1 MFRAFTPPH
10 LALACCTLYTA
21 NVNAEHPPME
31 LENLVVT
38 ASGFSQHIKDA
49 PASISV
55 VNREQLQS
63 KSYRDVTDALRDV
76 PGVVVTGG
84 GSSSDISIR
93 GMASKYTLIM
103 VDGKRQ
109 DSRATRP
116 NSDNSGIEQG
126 WLPPLA
132 AIERIEVVRGPMSSL
147 YGSDAMGGVINIITR
162 KDAGKW
168 FGNVRS
174 EVTAQD
180 RSASGGYNNTDVF
193 LSGPLVDERVSVQ
206 LYGQRSR
213 REEDRF
219 LNGYNQTATDSGTG
233 KLTFTPDTA
242 NDFIVEAGQTNQQRD
257 SHVGRSARRSDSHND
272 YERSHFSA
280 THQGRWS
287 ELTSTSYVQRERI
300 DNPGR
305 RMLLNNTVFNSQV
318 THLADRHVTTLG
330 GQYLYEDLSD
340 KGNQL
345 ADNASFDRLTRWS
358 WALFMEDEWRLTDDF
373 ALTAGLRMD
382 RDQNYGTH
390 WSPRLY
396 GVYHVDSQW
405 TLKGGVSTGYKSP
418 DIRSSVEG
426 WGQITGGGGD
436 PAIIVGNSQLK
447 PETSVSHELGI
458 LWEGE
463 QGISTG
469 LTLFSTDFKNKITE
483 QRRCTDDTGSA
494 SGQCMI
500 GSTAYKFISDRVNVD
515 EAQLR
520 GVEATLDWRLSDD
533 VTLVSN
539 YTFTHSEQKSG
550 SLKGKPLNEMPKH
563 MANATLD
570 WKNSDRLASWTRV
583 NYRGST
589 SDYLGRT
596 TLSKGTPGYTFVDVG
611 ATYSLTKDLTLLAG
625 VYNLFNKEVEYE
637 EYRRTLDGRRYTVGL
652 DWAI

>member
-1 MFRAFTPPH
+1 MFRVFTPPH

-21 NVNAEHPPME
+21 NVNAERPPME

-55 VNREQLQS
+55 INREQLQS

-93 GMASKYTLIM
+93 GMAAKYTLIL

-162 KDAGKW
+162 KDSGKW

-174 EVTAQD
+174 EVTGQD
-180 RSASGGYNNTDVF
+180 RSASGGYHNTDVF
-193 LSGPLVDERVSVQ
+193 LSGPLVEERLSVQ
-206 LYGQRSR
+206 LYGQRNR
-213 REEDRF
+213 RDEDRF
-219 LNGYNQTATDSGTG
+219 VNGYGQTATDSGTG
-233 KLTFTPDTA
+233 KLTFSPDAA
-242 NDFIVEAGQTNQQRD
+242 NDITLEAGQTAQQRD

-272 YERSHFSA
+272 YER
-280 THQGRWS
+280 THLSLTHEGRWS
-287 ELTSTSYVQRERI
+287 ELASTSYVQRERI

-318 THLADRHVTTLG
+318 THFADRHTTTLG
-330 GQYLYEDLSD
+330 GQYLYEDLGD

-345 ADNASFDRLTRWS
+345 ADSQLFDRLSRWS
-358 WALFMEDEWRLTDDF
+358 WALFMEDEWRLTDAF
-373 ALTAGLRMD
+373 ALTAGLRLD
-382 RDQNYGTH
+382 RDQNYGAH

-396 GVYHVDSQW
+396 GVYHLDSQW
-405 TLKGGVSTGYKSP
+405 MLKGGVSTGYKSP

-436 PAIIVGNSQLK
+436 PAIIVGNSNLK

-469 LTLFSTDFKNKITE
+469 FTLFSTDFKDKITE
-483 QRRCTDDTGSA
+483 QRRCTDDTGTA

-500 GSTAYKFISDRVNVD
+500 GPEAFKFISDRVNVD

-520 GVEATLDWRLSDD
+520 GVEATLDWRLSDEL
-533 VTLVSN
+533 TLVSN
-539 YTFTHSEQKSG
+539 YTFTHSEQNSG
-550 SLKGKPLNEMPKH
+550 LLKGKPLNEMPKH

-570 WKNSDRLASWTRV
+570 WKNSDRLASWARV

-596 TLSKGTPGYTFVDVG
+596 TLSKGTPSYTFVDVG
-611 ATYSLTKDLTLLAG
+611 ATYALTKDLTLLAG

-637 EYRRTLDGRRYTVGL
+637 AYRRTLDGRRYTVGL

>member
-10 LALACCTLYTA
+10 VALACCALYTA
-21 NVNAEHPPME
+21 NVHAEQPPVE

-55 VNREQLQS
+55 INREQLQS

-93 GMASKYTLIM
+93 GMAAKYTLLL

-109 DSRATRP
+109 DSRGTRP
-116 NSDNSGIEQG
+116 NSDNAGIEQG

-162 KDAGKW
+162 KGNGQW
-168 FGNVRS
+168 FANVRS
-174 EVTAQD
+174 ELTAQD
-180 RSASGGYNNTDVF
+180 RSASGGYGSTDVF
-193 LSGPLVDERVSVQ
+193 VSGPLVDERLSVQ

-213 REEDRF
+213 RDEDRF
-219 LNGYNQTATDSGTG
+219 VNGFSQQATDSGTA
-233 KLTFTPDTA
+233 KLTFAPDTH
-242 NDFIVEAGQTNQQRD
+242 NDITFEAGQSDQQRS
-257 SHVGRSARRSDSHND
+257 SHIGRSARRSDSHND
-272 YERSHFSA
+272 YERRHFSL
-280 THQGRWS
+280 THEGRWS
-287 ELTSTSYVQRERI
+287 ELSSTSYVQRERI
-300 DNPGR
+300 DNPNR

-318 THLADRHVTTLG
+318 THFADRHVTTLG
-330 GQYLYEDLSD
+330 GQYLYEDLGD

-345 ADNASFDRLTRWS
+345 ADSHYFDRLTRWS
-358 WALFMEDEWRLTDDF
+358 WALFMEDEWRLTDAF

-382 RDQNYGTH
+382 RDQNYGAH

-396 GVYHVDSQW
+396 GVYHVNPQW

-418 DIRSSVEG
+418 DIRSTVDG

-436 PAIIVGNSQLK
+436 PAIIVGNSALK
-447 PETSVSHELGI
+447 PETSVSHELGV
-458 LWEGE
+458 LWDGEEGV
-463 QGISTG
+463 STG

-483 QRRCTDDTGSA
+483 QRRCTDDSGNA
-494 SGQCMI
+494 AGQCMI
-500 GSTAYKFISDRVNVD
+500 GATAYKFISDRVNVD
-515 EAQLR
+515 EARLR
-520 GVEATLDWRLSDD
+520 GVEATLDWRLSDGL
-533 VTLVSN
+533 TLVSN

-550 SLKGKPLNEMPKH
+550 ALKGKPLNQMPRH
-563 MANATLD
+563 MANTTLD
-570 WKNSDRLASWTRV
+570 WKNTERLASWARV

-611 ATYSLTKDLTLLAG
+611 GTYALTKDLKLLAG
-625 VYNLFNKEVEYE
+625 VYNVFNKEVQYE
-637 EYRRTLDGRRYTVGL
+637 EYRRVLDGRRYTVGI